1 MGGSDRHFPATEWTR
16 LLDHSQKEAIL
27 AELCTKYWKP
37 LYSYLRSSGFGND
50 KAKDLVQDFF
60 TEKVIDQ
67 ELVQQADR
75 TRGKLRTFLL
85 TALRN
90 HVINA
95 GRSQKVPAM
104 LHGAAADGIAND
116 GPEAAYNRAWADQ
129 LLQDV
134 LAQLRAEC
142 RERGKAIHWRLFH
155 EWLLEPRVDQQ
166 RPQ

>member
-104 LHGAAADGIAND
+104 LHEMFSHNCVQSAARGARPSTGGSFTSGFSNLESISKD
-116 GPEAAYNRAWADQ
+116 
-129 LLQDV
+129 
-134 LAQLRAEC
+134 LR
-142 RERGKAIHWRLFH
+142 
-155 EWLLEPRVDQQ
+155 
-166 RPQ
+166 